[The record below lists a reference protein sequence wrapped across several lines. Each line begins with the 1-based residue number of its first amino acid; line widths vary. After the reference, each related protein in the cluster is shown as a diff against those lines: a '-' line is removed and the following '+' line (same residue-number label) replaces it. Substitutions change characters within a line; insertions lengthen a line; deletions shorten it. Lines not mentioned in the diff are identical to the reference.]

1 MAPSEVP
8 DAPHRDPH
16 NFKIIYI
23 ISGNIK
29 HESVESIVGQFQVQ
43 KSPAVE
49 NLGWKNFFMALII
62 FDFDGV
68 LADTLDDLIQFG
80 QEVCDE
86 LGVKHVVKKDDLSNL
101 EIMSF
106 ATFGRACEVPE
117 NLVDKFVQRCL
128 KRFADK
134 KSPPAIFD
142 GLSNII
148 RNLSINNTIAI
159 ITTNSSQNVNAFLV
173 EHGLS
178 GCIQA
183 VYGVDSPGS
192 KGQKISIARERFSAD
207 QKHESV
213 FMVGDSL
220 SDIRAAKETATTSIA
235 VTWGHQSLEY
245 LLSGNPDYV
254 VNFPDE
260 LIKIIDK

>member
-1 MAPSEVP
+1 
-8 DAPHRDPH
+8 
-16 NFKIIYI
+16 
-23 ISGNIK
+23 
-29 HESVESIVGQFQVQ
+29 
-43 KSPAVE
+43 
-49 NLGWKNFFMALII
+49 MALVI

-68 LADTLDDLIQFG
+68 LADTLDDLIRIG

-101 EIMSF
+101 EVMSF
-106 ATFGRACEVPE
+106 ASFGRACEVPE
-117 NLVDKFVQRCL
+117 NLVDKFVQNCL
-128 KRFADK
+128 KRFAEK
-134 KSPPAIFD
+134 KSPPAIFN

-148 RNLSINNTIAI
+148 RNLSINHTIAI

-178 GCIQA
+178 ECINA

-192 KGQKISIARERFSAD
+192 KAHKISIAQDRLAAGIK
-207 QKHESV
+207 QGSV

-245 LLSGNPDYV
+245 LLSGDPDYV